1 MDKKELTM
9 ETRLLLAFVLVGIV
23 LVGWNY
29 IYKPPP
35 PPVTPASTA
44 PAQTTQ
50 PAAETPKDAPAPVP
64 SQNQA
69 EVAENP
75 GQVQAA
81 QVEEFDIETDL
92 YKVRFSNQGAVV
104 QHWILKKYKDGKG
117 KPLDLVNTRALAKVT
132 APFAVAFR
140 NQAPHGDPNKG
151 LFQMERS
158 ADQLGVTFEYS
169 DGRTSA
175 KKTFQFMPNS
185 YLVQITSQVADSGV
199 LVPHE
204 LTWRGGFGDQ
214 TLPAA
219 ATVEDSLYYDETNS
233 KLVKNELKIADK
245 GPVTTSGQY
254 TFAGI
259 EDKYFAAAVLPAAG
273 GGLGLTTYS
282 DSVPGLSGADEK
294 RIGVGAGGSGLNS
307 FKVFIGP
314 KDADTL
320 RSVDPRLDTLID
332 WGRWFGFIAK
342 PLFLGLTWTA
352 KHLAANNFGWAIVL
366 VTFAINMVLF
376 PLRFSSMRS
385 AKKMQALQPQIKALN
400 DKYKDLPLR
409 DPRKQEQQAEM
420 MELYKKHGVNPVG
433 GCVPMLLQLPF
444 LIAFYTVLGV
454 AIEMRGANWLWIS
467 DLSQPEAGFFAALG
481 PPIRLLPLLLIVTQF
496 LQQKM
501 TPSPGMD
508 PAQQKMMLF
517 MPLVLGFMFYGQSS
531 GLVLYWLTGG
541 LVGIAQQW
549 LLSRGGTPQAVAVS
563 IPPVKK
569 KK

>member
-1 MDKKELTM
+1 MDKKEMTM

-29 IYKPPP
+29 FYKPPLP
-35 PPVTPASTA
+35 PETPAKTT

-50 PAAETPKDAPAPVP
+50 PVAEAPKDAPPPAPA
-64 SQNQA
+64 Q
-69 EVAENP
+69 VADIP
-75 GQVQAA
+75 GQIQATKA
-81 QVEEFDIETDL
+81 EEFDIETDL

-117 KPLDLVNTRALAKVT
+117 KPLDLVNTRALAKVP
-132 APFAVAFR
+132 APFALAFGS
-140 NQAPHGDPNKG
+140 QAPHGDPNKG
-151 LFQMERS
+151 LFQIERS

-185 YLVQITSQVADSGV
+185 YLVQITSQVADNGV

-214 TLPAA
+214 TLPTA
-219 ATVEDSLYYDETNS
+219 ATVEDTLHYDETSS
-233 KLVKNELKIADK
+233 KLIKNDLKSADK
-245 GPVTTSGQY
+245 GPVTTSVQY
-254 TFAGI
+254 SFAGI
-259 EDKYFAAAVLPAAG
+259 EDKYFAAVVLPVSG
-273 GGLGLTTYS
+273 GGLGLTTYA
-282 DSVPGLSGADEK
+282 DPVPSATGTDEK
-294 RIGVGAGGSGLNS
+294 RIGAGAGGSGLNS
-307 FKVFIGP
+307 LKAFIGP
-314 KDADTL
+314 KDSDTL
-320 RSVDPRLDTLID
+320 KSVDPKLDTLID
-332 WGRWFGFIAK
+332 FGTWFGFIAK
-342 PLFLGLTWTA
+342 PLFYVLTWTA
-352 KHLAANNFGWAIVL
+352 KHAAGNNFGWAIVL

-444 LIAFYTVLGV
+444 LIAYYTVLGV
-454 AIEMRGANWLWIS
+454 AIEMRGASWLWIS
-467 DLSQPEAGFFAALG
+467 DLSQPEAGFFGALG
-481 PPIRLLPLLLIVTQF
+481 PPIRALPLLLIVTQF

-508 PAQQKMMLF
+508 PAQQKMMLV

-549 LLSRGGTPQAVAVS
+549 LLSRGGSTPPAVEL